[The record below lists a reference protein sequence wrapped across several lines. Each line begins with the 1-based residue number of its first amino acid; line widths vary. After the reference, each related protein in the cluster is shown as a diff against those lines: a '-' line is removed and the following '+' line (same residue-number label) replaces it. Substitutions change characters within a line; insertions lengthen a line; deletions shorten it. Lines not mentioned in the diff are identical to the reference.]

1 MKKQVTFAV
10 SFFIR
15 SQKTTS
21 GAAPVYTLISLKG
34 ERTTL
39 STKQRVAIKHWSKK
53 GGRAKS
59 VNRETDQLNLYL
71 DRFKAHIFN
80 IYQELVFQHQS
91 VSLKIIK
98 NLFLGI
104 DEKENDKKLL
114 EVMDYHNERG
124 KDLLEDGTLKNYFTT
139 RRYMQKFLKQKIKVG
154 DIPLSELN
162 YKFLTDFEYFLRRHK
177 PEDHQRPMGNNT
189 VMKHI
194 ERLRKVINL
203 AIDLEW
209 LDKDPFF
216 RFKKRLEKT
225 DRGFLSPDELL
236 AIEEKKFSIERIQLV
251 RDLFIFSCY
260 TGLAYKDV
268 MLLTA
273 DHVVKG
279 INGKLW
285 IATKRLK
292 TSVQVNIPLLPK
304 AVEIIQKYKS
314 HPRAQHHDTLL
325 PTMSNQKL
333 NSYLKEIA
341 DICRIKKNLTFH
353 LARHTF
359 ATTVTLSNGVPIESV
374 SKMLGH
380 TKISTTQ
387 IYARV
392 VEKKLGDDMDKLQER
407 LDMARNQIVEKSIN
421 SVC

>member
-154 DIPLSELN
+154 DIR
-162 YKFLTDFEYFLRRHK
+162 Y
-177 PEDHQRPMGNNT
+177 
-189 VMKHI
+189 
-194 ERLRKVINL
+194 
-203 AIDLEW
+203 
-209 LDKDPFF
+209 
-216 RFKKRLEKT
+216 
-225 DRGFLSPDELL
+225 
-236 AIEEKKFSIERIQLV
+236 
-251 RDLFIFSCY
+251 
-260 TGLAYKDV
+260 
-268 MLLTA
+268 
-273 DHVVKG
+273 
-279 INGKLW
+279 
-285 IATKRLK
+285 
-292 TSVQVNIPLLPK
+292 
-304 AVEIIQKYKS
+304 
-314 HPRAQHHDTLL
+314 
-325 PTMSNQKL
+325 
-333 NSYLKEIA
+333 
-341 DICRIKKNLTFH
+341 
-353 LARHTF
+353 
-359 ATTVTLSNGVPIESV
+359 
-374 SKMLGH
+374 
-380 TKISTTQ
+380 
-387 IYARV
+387 
-392 VEKKLGDDMDKLQER
+392 
-407 LDMARNQIVEKSIN
+407 
-421 SVC
+421 